1 MEAHLFYRE
10 GYAVSTAII
19 MEPDVQQKLAILGG
33 EAADEVT
40 DVPATQSIQQGI
52 THATGFIYNAKQ
64 EGGGTSRLFKVLQT
78 NACRYACKYCFT
90 SCAIK
95 RKRTTFKPDELATT
109 FVSLNQQRRVDGL
122 FLSSGIVPD
131 ADTTME
137 KMLATVER
145 LRLKEGYTGYIHLKL
160 IPGASFEYVERAVA
174 LADRV
179 SLNLEAPNQARLSE
193 LAPEKEFAES
203 MWGRLAWAAELIRL
217 ARRDGRRAARS
228 LTTQF
233 VVGAVGESDRE
244 LLETVQRAHRE
255 LGLWRAYFSAFHP
268 IDRSPLADQPAED
281 PTRALRLY
289 QSDFM
294 LRDYGFS
301 YAELPFDDQGLLPR
315 DKTPKQAWAEHN
327 LHEPVEVN
335 RASRQ
340 QLLRV
345 PGIGPK
351 SADKIIA
358 ARREARLRDMAQLK
372 ALGVTTGWAAPYV
385 LLDGRRAA
393 VQLRMW

>member
-1 MEAHLFYRE
+1 M
-10 GYAVSTAII
+10 STTII
-19 MEPDVQQKLAILGG
+19 MEPDIQTKLAILGG
-33 EAADEVT
+33 EAAEEVT
-40 DVPATQSIQQGI
+40 DVPATDSIKQGI

-64 EGGGTSRLFKVLQT
+64 AGGGTSRLFKVLQT

-90 SCAIK
+90 SCALK
-95 RKRTTFKPDELATT
+95 RTRTTFKPDELATT
-109 FVSLNQQRRVDGL
+109 FVSLQREKRVDGL

-160 IPGASFEYVERAVA
+160 IPGAAFEYIERAVE

-179 SLNLEAPNQARLSE
+179 SLNLEAPNPARLAA
-193 LAPEKEFAES
+193 LAPDKEFAGS
-203 MWGRLAWAAELIRL
+203 MWGRMAWAAALIKR
-217 ARRDGRRAARS
+217 ARQEGRQAARS

-255 LGLWRAYFSAFHP
+255 LDLRRAYFSAFHP
-268 IDRSPLADQPAED
+268 IDRSPFADSPAED

-294 LRDYGFS
+294 IRDYGFS

-315 DKTPKQAWAEHN
+315 DKTPKQAWAE
-327 LHEPVEVN
+327 LHLVEPVEVN
-335 RASRQ
+335 RASRIH
-340 QLLRV
+340 LLKI
-345 PGIGPK
+345 PGIGPR
-351 SADKIIA
+351 SADRIIE
-358 ARREARLRDMAQLK
+358 ARRETRLRDLSQLK

-385 LLDGRRAA
+385 LLDGRRTPE
-393 VQLRMW
+393 QLRLW

>member
-1 MEAHLFYRE
+1 M
-10 GYAVSTAII
+10 STTII
-19 MEPDVQQKLAILGG
+19 LEPDVQQKLAILGE
-33 EAADEVT
+33 EASDEVT

-52 THATGFIYNAKQ
+52 KHATGFVYNAKQ

-78 NACRYACKYCFT
+78 NACRYSCTYCFT

-95 RKRTTFKPDELATT
+95 RKRTTFKPDELAST
-109 FVSLNQQRRVDGL
+109 FVSLRQHKRVDGL

-145 LRLKEGYTGYIHLKL
+145 LRLKDGYTGYIHLKL
-160 IPGASFEYVERAVA
+160 IPGASFEYIERAVE

-193 LAPEKEFAES
+193 LAPDKEFAGS
-203 MWGRLAWAAELIRL
+203 MWGRLAWAAELIKR
-217 ARRDGRRAARS
+217 ARQEGRPAARS
-228 LTTQF
+228 MTTQF
-233 VVGAVGESDRE
+233 GVGAVGESDRE
-244 LLETVQRAHRE
+244 LLDTVQRAHRE

-268 IDRSPLADQPAED
+268 IERSPLADAPAED

-294 LRDYGFS
+294 IRDYGFS
-301 YAELPFDDQGLLPR
+301 FAELPFDEQGLLPR
-315 DKTPKQAWAEHN
+315 DKTPKQAWAERN
-327 LHEPVEVN
+327 LHEPIEVN
-335 RASRQ
+335 RAPRHV
-340 QLLRV
+340 LLKV

-351 SADKIIA
+351 SADKIVA
-358 ARREARLRDMAQLK
+358 ARREARLRDMAQLR
-372 ALGVTTGWAAPYV
+372 ALGVTVGWAAPYL
-385 LLDGRRAA
+385 LLDGRRTPE
-393 VQLRMW
+393 QLGLW

>member
-1 MEAHLFYRE
+1 M
-10 GYAVSTAII
+10 STTII
-19 MEPDVQQKLAILGG
+19 LEPDVQQKLAILGE
-33 EAADEVT
+33 EASDEVT

-52 THATGFIYNAKQ
+52 KHATGFVYNAKQ

-78 NACRYACKYCFT
+78 NACRYSCTYCFT

-95 RKRTTFKPDELATT
+95 RKRTTFKPDELAST
-109 FVSLNQQRRVDGL
+109 FVSLRQHKRVDGL

-145 LRLKEGYTGYIHLKL
+145 LRLKDGYTGYIHLKL
-160 IPGASFEYVERAVA
+160 IPGASFEYIERAVE

-193 LAPEKEFAES
+193 LAPDKEFAGS
-203 MWGRLAWAAELIRL
+203 MWGRLAWAAELIKR
-217 ARRDGRRAARS
+217 ARQEGRPAARS
-228 LTTQF
+228 MTTQF

-244 LLETVQRAHRE
+244 LLDTVQRAHRE

-268 IDRSPLADQPAED
+268 IERSPLADAPAED

-294 LRDYGFS
+294 IRDYGFS
-301 YAELPFDDQGLLPR
+301 FAELPFDEQGLLPR
-315 DKTPKQAWAEHN
+315 DKTPKQAWAERN
-327 LHEPVEVN
+327 LHEPIEVN
-335 RASRQ
+335 RAPRHV
-340 QLLRV
+340 LLKV

-351 SADKIIA
+351 SADKIVA
-358 ARREARLRDMAQLK
+358 ARREARLRDMAQLR
-372 ALGVTTGWAAPYV
+372 ALGVTVGWAAPYL
-385 LLDGRRAA
+385 LLDGRRTPE
-393 VQLRMW
+393 QLGLW

>member
-1 MEAHLFYRE
+1 M
-10 GYAVSTAII
+10 STTII

-40 DVPATQSIQQGI
+40 DVPATDSIQQGI
-52 THATGFIYNAKQ
+52 KHAAGFIYNAKP
-64 EGGGTSRLFKVLQT
+64 EGGGTARLFKVLQT
-78 NACRYACKYCFT
+78 NSCRFACKYCFT

-109 FVSLNQQRRVDGL
+109 FVALQREKRVDGL

-160 IPGASFEYVERAVA
+160 IPGASFEYIERAVE

-179 SLNLEAPNQARLSE
+179 SLNLEAPNQARLTD
-193 LAPEKEFAES
+193 LAPDKEFAGS
-203 MWGRLAWAAELIRL
+203 IWGRLAWAAELM
-217 ARRDGRRAARS
+217 RRARAEGRKVARS

-244 LLETVQRAHRE
+244 LLDTVERAHRE
-255 LGLWRAYFSAFHP
+255 LDLKRAYFSAFHP
-268 IDRSPLADQPAED
+268 IERSPFSDLPPED

-294 LRDYGFS
+294 IRDYGFS
-301 YAELPFDDQGLLPR
+301 YADLPFNEHGLLPR
-315 DKTPKQAWAEHN
+315 DKTPKQAWAE
-327 LHEPVEVN
+327 LHLVDPVEIN
-335 RASRQ
+335 RASRI
-340 QLLRV
+340 QLLKI
-345 PGIGPK
+345 PGIGPR
-351 SADKIIA
+351 SADRIIE
-358 ARREARLRDMAQLK
+358 ARRETRLRDLSQLK

-385 LLDGRRAA
+385 LLDGRHAPQ
-393 VQLRMW
+393 QLSLW

>member
-1 MEAHLFYRE
+1 
-10 GYAVSTAII
+10 
-19 MEPDVQQKLAILGG
+19 
-33 EAADEVT
+33 
-40 DVPATQSIQQGI
+40 
-52 THATGFIYNAKQ
+52 
-64 EGGGTSRLFKVLQT
+64 LQCDQYL
-78 NACRYACKYCFT
+78 CRYCFT

-109 FVSLNQQRRVDGL
+109 FVSLSQQRRVDGL

-131 ADTTME
+131 ANTTME

-160 IPGASFEYVERAVA
+160 IPGASFEYIERAVE

-179 SLNLEAPNQARLSE
+179 SLNLEAPNQARLTD
-193 LAPEKEFAES
+193 LAPDKEFAGS
-203 MWGRLAWAAELIRL
+203 MWGRMAWAAELIKR
-217 ARRDGRRAARS
+217 ARQEGKQAAKS

-255 LGLWRAYFSAFHP
+255 LDLRRAYFSAFHP
-268 IDRSPLADQPAED
+268 IDRSPFADEPAED

-294 LRDYGFS
+294 IRDYGFR
-301 YAELPFDDQGLLPR
+301 YDELPFDEQGLLPR
-315 DKTPKQAWAEHN
+315 DRTPKQAWAERH

-351 SADKIIA
+351 SADRIIA
-358 ARREARLRDMAQLK
+358 ARREARLGDITQLK
-372 ALGVTTGWAAPYV
+372 ALGVTAGWAAPYV

>member
-1 MEAHLFYRE
+1 MTT
-10 GYAVSTAII
+10 VIV
-19 MEPDVQQKLAILGG
+19 EPDIGQKLAILGS
-33 EAADEVT
+33 EASDEVT

-52 THATGFIYNAKQ
+52 RHATGFIYTATQ
-64 EGGGTSRLFKVLQT
+64 EGGGKTRLFKVLQT
-78 NACRYACKYCFT
+78 NACRYACTYCFT
-90 SCAIK
+90 SCAIR

-109 FVSLNQQRRVDGL
+109 FISLQRERRVDGL

-160 IPGASFEYVERAVA
+160 IPGASYDLIERAVA

-179 SLNLEAPNQARLSE
+179 SLNLEAPNPARLRD
-193 LAPEKEFAES
+193 LAPEKEFAEG
-203 MWGRLAWAAELIRL
+203 MWRRMGWAAQLMRQ
-217 ARRDGRRAARS
+217 ARAEGRRAARS

-268 IDRSPLADQPAED
+268 IERSPLQDQPAED
-281 PTRALRLY
+281 PMRALRLY

-294 LRDYGFS
+294 LRDYGFRFD
-301 YAELPFDDQGLLPR
+301 ELPFDERGLLPR
-315 DKTPKQAWAEHN
+315 DKTPKQAWAEAH
-327 LHEPVEVN
+327 LHEPIEVN
-335 RASRQ
+335 RAPRHI
-340 QLLRV
+340 LLRI

-358 ARREARLRDMAQLK
+358 ARREARLRDMSQLK
-372 ALGVTTGWAAPYV
+372 ALGVTVGWAAPFV
-385 LLDGRRAA
+385 LLDGRRAP
-393 VQLRMW
+393 VQLGLW